1 MHPEM
6 TSCLA
11 GQRRRELSA
20 AADRAQLAA
29 TARRSAQFRWSA
41 PVLLPRV
48 RLSWTRTTLALAG
61 DGHGP
66 QRSWVLIISATRAR

>member
-6 TSCLA
+6 VKSLA
-11 GQRRRELSA
+11 EQRRGELFA
-20 AADRAQLAA
+20 AADRSHLAVA
-29 TARRSAQFRWSA
+29 VRQSGQFRWSA
-41 PVLLPRV
+41 PVLLPRI